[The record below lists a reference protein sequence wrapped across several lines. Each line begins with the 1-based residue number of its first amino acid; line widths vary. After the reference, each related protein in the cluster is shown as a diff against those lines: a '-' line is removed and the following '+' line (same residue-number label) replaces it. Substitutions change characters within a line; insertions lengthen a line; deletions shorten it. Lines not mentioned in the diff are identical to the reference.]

1 MMIVDKFQF
10 KQDKICCISDVHIGV
25 HQNSQM
31 WLDICE
37 GWSEWLVKELKKS
50 KIKDIVI
57 SGDLFHYRDE
67 VAVNTMHYMTDFL
80 NKFTDFNIIILV
92 GNHDA
97 YYKDRSDVNSLHI
110 LTGWKNIAVVEK
122 SPYLLEH
129 GDKKIAFIPWGTEVS
144 DIPECDIMFGHFEIE
159 NFNLNQHMVCKTG
172 IKAKDL
178 LSKSS
183 LVMTGHF
190 HTRDEREYK
199 SGKIIYLGNPY
210 QMDFGD
216 CNQSKGYYILDI
228 TNKKTTFHENK
239 FSPTHEK
246 ISLSYL
252 VEHGDIDKTI
262 IDRIKNN
269 IVRFVVDKNIAP
281 DEIEQLLRLLSS
293 YKPIVLTTDY
303 NINFDRFGL
312 NEQDADLSGVSIESA
327 IEEFVNLLDI
337 ESKQHIIDYTIDL
350 YKKCK

>member
-1 MMIVDKFQF
+1 MIIKDFQF
-10 KQDKICCISDVHIGV
+10 KQDKICCISDIHIGV

-31 WLDICE
+31 WLDICD
-37 GWSEWLVKELKKS
+37 EWAQWLTNDLKAKN
-50 KIKDIVI
+50 IQDIVI

-67 VAVNTMHYMTDFL
+67 VAVNTMHYITDFL
-80 NKFTDFNIIILV
+80 NYFKEFNIIVLV

-97 YYKDRSDVNSLHI
+97 FYKDRSDVNSLHI
-110 LTGWKNIAVVEK
+110 LTGWKNIAIVESQCHK
-122 SPYLLEH
+122 LQH
-129 GDKKIAFIPWGTEVS
+129 GDTTIGFVPWGIEPD

-159 NFNLNQHMVCKTG
+159 SFNLNQHMVCKSG
-172 IKAKDL
+172 IKSKDL
-178 LSKSS
+178 LDKSQ
-183 LVMTGHF
+183 LILTGHF

-199 SGKIIYLGNPY
+199 KGKIIYLGNPY

-216 CNQSKGYYILDI
+216 CNQIKGYYILDI
-228 TNKKTTFHENK
+228 TDKKTTFYENTT
-239 FSPTHEK
+239 SPLHQK
-246 ISLSYL
+246 ITLSDL
-252 VEHGDIDKTI
+252 VHHGDIDQDI

-293 YKPIVLTTDY
+293 YKPLTLTTDY

-312 NEQDADLSGVSIESA
+312 EEHEADLSGISIESA

-337 ESKQHIIDYTIDL
+337 ESKQQIIDYTIGL